1 MDSRDKSMT
10 INKKTNTLC
19 HFVTGFRKKYFYSLM
34 LFSLLFISQGLSAQ
48 QATIKQALKDVGIK
62 KLPSF
67 IVVSD
72 NAIGLH
78 FPAKFGGHKLNFT
91 GSVDAD
97 ALKDKKFVF
106 TSNEKDKIDWKNAFG
121 MTMLELSELGLSLTI
136 DSDDIALTLSGELGG
151 IFKKK
156 NDNIDVNIDIAVEDK
171 EISDF
176 TLALTGHRFSLADFK
191 EFKKIPDVKHFA
203 IESPVISLD
212 TIGGTI
218 DILKK
223 KVDAVVFYDHENKG
237 WNIGLKF
244 EKPVT
249 LTDITGIHKSFLKD
263 IGLPKMRMIN
273 STEGLSGTY
282 DDLPL
287 AVQNFFMVDSN
298 LPDDDLDLGQG
309 MSLMAE
315 FNVAQAPKDVQKALA
330 KIGLGKAQLDVD
342 GEIKNLFSSKP
353 SVEINVDMDA
363 PNNHDFKFL
372 KLKDVNVEFFMSL
385 SENQAGLGF
394 KTVVKM
400 KQHKGNDLEFDVD
413 FGLKENDTE
422 VEVFVS
428 GDMKG
433 DWKNAMGIK
442 NLVIE
447 NTSLSAGINETGSF
461 DLSLEGTVKMG
472 SEKVTV
478 AADMVLSPE
487 ALGLPTAIA
496 LAGTAKKLS
505 FNNLIIDAN
514 KRAKPKGGGF
524 KPMSVGLKDLAFA
537 FMTPGASLPDDL
549 TDELDIQGAGIALKA
564 TLLFDKKE
572 LGNAKGYAST
582 DGLSLNGTLD
592 PFKFGP
598 LNLKNAELTV
608 QAGPE
613 VDAKFYM
620 AGDIELFK
628 NFEEKYVID
637 IEPKQVILSSDTR
650 FGGAFDAALTVK
662 STGHHLSAGSDLDF
676 DAKLATKYDK
686 IFRSLVNA
694 ALKGLKQG
702 DKDISR
708 AQHTLDAKQKDVN
721 GLNKKIKEAKDKA
734 QKRYNYASKSIKHD
748 EDKVNSLKKTIDYNN
763 KEAKKYSHDA
773 KKDAEHWKFGKA
785 AKDGVKA
792 GEHKTAAGAE
802 EVSLKT
808 AEGVLKTAD
817 KAVKIVPVD
826 LDPTVVKLE
835 AELVSETAAL
845 QAAKGVLTA
854 AHATNKGIEK
864 ALKAVANGLTALKIN
879 SLEAKGS
886 LKGLITAGKEGD
898 APTLIIDVDIH
909 GKHHVYKENLEV
921 LEKGFNELAKDVADD
936 VAKELLKV
944 FKG

>member
-1 MDSRDKSMT
+1 MT

-372 KLKDVNVEFFMSL
+372 KLKDANVEFFMSL

>member
-1 MDSRDKSMT
+1 MDSRGKSMT
-10 INKKTNTLC
+10 ITKTTNTLN
-19 HFVTGFRKKYFYSLM
+19 HFVRSLTKQSFIP
-34 LFSLLFISQGLSAQ
+34 LIVFSLLLTSQVVFAQ
-48 QATIKQALKDVGIK
+48 KATIKQALNDAGIK
-62 KLPSF
+62 NLPSF
-67 IVVSD
+67 IIVSD
-72 NAIGLH
+72 NDIGLH
-78 FPAKFGGHKLNFT
+78 FPAKFGGHKLTFT

-106 TSNEKDKIDWKNAFG
+106 TSSEKGKIDWNNAFG
-121 MTMLELSELGLSLTI
+121 MSMLELSELGLSLTI
-136 DSDDIALTLSGELGG
+136 DSDDIAVALSGKLGG
-151 IFKKK
+151 VFKKK

-191 EFKKIPDVKHFA
+191 EFKRIPDVKHFA

-244 EKPVT
+244 EKALT
-249 LTDITGIHKSFLKD
+249 LADITGIHKNFLKD

-273 STEGLSGTY
+273 STEGLSGAY

-287 AVQNFFMVDSN
+287 AVQNFFTVDGS

-342 GEIKNLFSSKP
+342 GEIENLFSSKP

-363 PNNHDFKFL
+363 PSDHGFKFL
-372 KLKDVNVEFFMSL
+372 KLKDEKVEFFMSL

-394 KTVVKM
+394 KTAVKM

-461 DLSLEGTVKMG
+461 DLSLEGTVNMG
-472 SEKVTV
+472 SESVTA

-496 LAGTAKKLS
+496 LAGTANKLS
-505 FNNLIIDAN
+505 FNNLIKDAN

-524 KPMSVGLKDLAFA
+524 KPMSVALKDLDFA
-537 FMTPGASLPDDL
+537 FMTPGASLPEDL
-549 TDELDIQGAGIALKA
+549 ADELDIQGAGIALQA

-572 LGNAKGYAST
+572 LGSAKGYAST

-598 LNLKNAELTV
+598 LDLKDAELTV

-662 STGHHLSAGSDLDF
+662 STGQHLSAGSDLDF

-686 IFRSLVNA
+686 IFRSLVNT
-694 ALKGLKQG
+694 ALKGLKKG
-702 DKDISR
+702 DKDISS
-708 AQHTLDAKQKDVN
+708 AQHTLDVKQKDVN
-721 GLNKKIKEAKDKA
+721 GLNKKIHDAKAKA
-734 QKRYNYASKSIKHD
+734 KKNFDAASKTIKHD

-773 KKDAEHWKFGKA
+773 KKDAKHWKFAKA

-792 GEHKTAAGAE
+792 GEHKSAAGAE

-808 AEGVLKTAD
+808 AEGVLKEAD

-826 LDPTVVKLE
+826 ADPTVVKLE
-835 AELVSETAAL
+835 AELVSATAGL
-845 QAAKGVLTA
+845 QTAKGVLTA
-854 AHATNKGIEK
+854 AHATNKGLEK

-898 APTLIIDVDIH
+898 APTLIVDVDIH

-921 LEKGFNELAKDVADD
+921 LEKGFNELAKDIADD